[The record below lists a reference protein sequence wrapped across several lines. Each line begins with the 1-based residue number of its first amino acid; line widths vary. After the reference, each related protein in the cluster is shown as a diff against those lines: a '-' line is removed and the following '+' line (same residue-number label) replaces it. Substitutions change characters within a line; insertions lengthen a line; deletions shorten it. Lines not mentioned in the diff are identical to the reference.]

1 MEDRTEKCSSD
12 SKFKTILRR
21 QFRALSIILDVAF
34 CNNSLLPKEWTLT
47 LTSISWYS
55 MVIEAEVRNLRNLI
69 TSLQG
74 SVFNNFNQP
83 CM

>member
-21 QFRALSIILDVAF
+21 QFMALSIILDLAF
-34 CNNSLLPKEWTLT
+34 CNNSLLLKEWTLT

-55 MVIEAEVRNLRNLI
+55 MVIEAEVKNLTNLI